1 MFKPTSAKDRINYGE
16 VLMPPF
22 GYGFERAIGT
32 SYSLDLQALTAVS
45 VALGLIEDTD
55 SELIKNPI
63 SMLLALQKVSDK
75 ITLFCEA
82 GQIKRPSKPN
92 ALCALLE
99 RMVVTVKLPFDK
111 KINRYPAFHPKM
123 WLVEYKNK
131 EGEFRY
137 RLVVMSRNMTFDHN
151 WDVACALD
159 GYISE
164 NEDNNSD
171 NIALFLDFLK
181 IQIDNKSAFSSNH
194 IKDIEYFIKAL
205 ETIKFECDER
215 FSTFSF
221 LPLGI
226 GEMSYD
232 MTSDELF
239 TERFDD
245 LVVMSPF
252 ISGSVIEG
260 FNRSSISNS
269 GASRTLITRKAE
281 LSSIASGQASNFDVY
296 VMKDDI
302 VDGESVISDCKNLD
316 IEESE
321 EKKEDITSDNNS
333 IEDVYRQDIH
343 AKLYLRRVGRSVDLY
358 LGSMNASYSAL
369 NSNVET
375 VLYLNTSTKYY
386 DTEKFLVDIMGED
399 RESKRNPFEL
409 VEPKPEDKDD
419 IQDVQDI
426 AEQLLKKIC
435 RYEMKAS
442 VSEKKTKY
450 DVSISVRMKEKNDNV
465 TIRPL
470 LSSKISNIDTLI
482 IFESLD
488 KIQLSEFYVI
498 SVRIDDYSIERVIM
512 IPTTGLPDDREAEII
527 KSVVKDRK
535 SFIEYVSFI
544 LGDDYVRSFLENN
557 NASGRGIDWNTSGAM
572 PAIYEKMLKTSLSDR
587 DRIGDIKY
595 ITQIVE
601 EEDIIPK
608 EFRDMYQ
615 VFCDTLN
622 IK

>member
-16 VLMPPF
+16 VLMPPA
-22 GYGFERAIGT
+22 GYKFEKAVGT
-32 SYSLDLQALTAVS
+32 TYSLNLETLTAIS
-45 VALGLIEDTD
+45 ISLGLVEDTD
-55 SELIKNPI
+55 SELIRNPI

-92 ALCALLE
+92 ALCSLLE
-99 RMVVTVKLPFDK
+99 RMVVTVKLPFDR
-111 KINRYPAFHPKM
+111 KINRYPSFHPKM

-131 EGEFRY
+131 EGDLKY

-164 NEDNNSD
+164 NEDSDSD

-181 IQIDNKSAFSSNH
+181 RQIDNKSSVSSNH
-194 IKDIEYFIKAL
+194 IRDIDYFIKAL

-232 MTSDELF
+232 MNSDELF

-245 LVVMSPF
+245 LIVMSPF
-252 ISGSVIEG
+252 ISGSVIQG
-260 FNRSSISNS
+260 FNSSSMADA
-269 GASRTLITRKAE
+269 GASRILITRKAE
-281 LSSIASGQASNFDVY
+281 LSSIADGQASNFDVY

-302 VDGESVISDCKNLD
+302 VDGESVISDGEN
-316 IEESE
+316 IEVDQDDDNTTDANVDEVS
-321 EKKEDITSDNNS
+321 SD
-333 IEDVYRQDIH
+333 EVYRQDIH

-358 LGSMNASYSAL
+358 LGSMNASYAAL
-369 NSNVET
+369 HSNVET

-386 DTEKFLVDIMGED
+386 DTEKFLNDIMGED

-409 VEPKPEDKDD
+409 VVPKLEDIDD
-419 IQDVQDI
+419 NQNIQDK
-426 AEQLLKKIC
+426 AEQQLKRIC
-435 RYEMKAS
+435 RYEMKAAVTENS
-442 VSEKKTKY
+442 SKY
-450 DVSISVRMKEKNDNV
+450 NVSISVDMKEKSDNV
-465 TIRPL
+465 TIHPL
-470 LSSKISNIDTLI
+470 LSRKESNLDSLV

-512 IPTTGLPDDREAEII
+512 IPTVGIPDDREAEII

-544 LGDDYVRSFLENN
+544 LGDDYVRSFLENK
-557 NASGRGIDWNTSGAM
+557 NASGGGIDWNTSGAM

-595 ITQIVE
+595 ITQLVE